1 MAALQRVLGFT
12 PQQSAR
18 TVLRSDAGFGS
29 DANIYLALAAHWHVL
44 TKGKAGRRP
53 PMYASRIAEASWS
66 PVGPQ
71 RWIAP
76 AVAPYQYVQPTQHLV
91 LRWLTPSG
99 EVNYVTLICSI
110 LDWSLAEVVAHY
122 DQRGACET
130 EIQADKQGLKL
141 ERRRKKQ
148 RAAQEALLLLA
159 DVAHNLLAWS
169 RQWMFPHGTLA
180 EWGTLRT
187 VEDILC
193 LSGRLWFE
201 NQRLVEVHLNA
212 RHPHVSDV
220 AEGLHRLL
228 DHFGWP

>member
-1 MAALQRVLGFT
+1 M
-12 PQQSAR
+12 
-18 TVLRSDAGFGS
+18 
-29 DANIYLALAAHWHVL
+29 L

-53 PMYASRIAEASWS
+53 PVYGSRIAEARWS
-66 PVGPQ
+66 LVGPQ

-99 EVNYVTLICSI
+99 EVKYATLICSI
-110 LDWSLAEVVAHY
+110 LDWSLREVVAHY

-148 RAAQEALLLLA
+148 RAAQEALILLA

-169 RQWMFPHGTLA
+169 RQWMFPDGKLA

-193 LSGRLWFE
+193 LPGRLRFD
-201 NQRLVEVHLNA
+201 NQRLVEVHLNV
-212 RHPHVSDV
+212 RHPHVGAV